1 MTVIT
6 RFAPSPTGYL
16 HIGGARTALFNYL
29 FAKHYGGRYLLRIE
43 DTDKQRSTEDAIEA
57 IFEGLNWLGLEGDE
71 PAIYQSHNI
80 NRHKQVA
87 NELAASGAA
96 YYCYLSPAEI
106 ETLRAENKQDGTPFR
121 SPWRVPSYNGDKNQ
135 KPVLRLRMPDENDT
149 IIDDLVQGKVSVTNK
164 QLDDLVLMRSDETP
178 TYMLAVVVDDYD
190 MGITHIIRGDDH
202 LNNAIRQTKIYNAL
216 DWKPPIFGHI
226 PLIHGTDG
234 AKLSKRHGATGVDA
248 YKNMGIYS
256 DAMNNYLARLGW
268 SHGDDEYFSL
278 TQAISWFDGRSI
290 GKSPARFDMQKL
302 ISVNAYWLNKQ
313 SAANLYEQILS
324 HHHQKPNKPI
334 SSAFEARFNK
344 LHPHLTKR
352 ASIIS
357 ELSSQIDYLIYDGAP
372 EIDSDV
378 KALITDDSCTILK
391 SFCDIVDKTPL
402 DADAFQSFMNSWL
415 AEKGLKMKD
424 LGIPL
429 RIVLTG
435 NKSAPALFDLI
446 HSLGFDEV
454 KYRID
459 QICN

>member
-1 MTVIT
+1 
-6 RFAPSPTGYL
+6 
-16 HIGGARTALFNYL
+16 
-29 FAKHYGGRYLLRIE
+29 
-43 DTDKQRSTEDAIEA
+43 
-57 IFEGLNWLGLEGDE
+57 
-71 PAIYQSHNI
+71 
-80 NRHKQVA
+80 
-87 NELAASGAA
+87 
-96 YYCYLSPAEI
+96 
-106 ETLRAENKQDGTPFR
+106 
-121 SPWRVPSYNGDKNQ
+121 VPSYNGDKNQ

-149 IIDDLVQGKVSVTNK
+149 IIDDLVQGKVSVANK

-216 DWKPPIFGHI
+216 NWKPPIFGHI

-234 AKLSKRHGATGVDA
+234 AKLSKRHGATGIDT

-313 SAANLYEQILS
+313 SAANLYEQILN

-435 NKSAPALFDLI
+435 NKSAPALCDLI

>member
-29 FAKHYGGRYLLRIE
+29 FAKHYGGLYLLRIE
-43 DTDKQRSTEDAIEA
+43 DTDKQRSTAEAIEA
-57 IFEGLNWLGLEGDE
+57 IFEGLDWLGLKGDKPE
-71 PAIYQSHNI
+71 IYQSQKL

-87 NELAASGAA
+87 KELALSGAA
-96 YYCYLSPAEI
+96 YYCYLSRVEI
-106 ETLRAENKQDGTPFR
+106 ETIREKNKRDGKPFR
-121 SPWRVPSYNGDKNQ
+121 SPWREPSYRGEQNK
-135 KPVLRLRMPDENDT
+135 KPVLRLRMPDKNDT
-149 IIDDLVQGKVSVTNK
+149 VIQDLVQGEVRVTNK

-190 MGITHIIRGDDH
+190 MGVTHIIRGDDH

-216 DWKPPIFGHI
+216 KWKTPIFGHI

-234 AKLSKRHGATGVDA
+234 AKLSKRHGAIGVDV

-278 TQAISWFDGRSI
+278 TQAISWFDGSSI
-290 GKSPARFDMQKL
+290 GRSPARFDMQKL
-302 ISVNAYWLNKQ
+302 ISVNAYWLKKQ
-313 SAANLYEQILS
+313 SVKSLHKQILS
-324 HHHQKPNKPI
+324 HHRQKPSKQI
-334 SSAFEARFNK
+334 SIAFEERFKK
-344 LHPHLTKR
+344 LHSHLTER

-357 ELSSQIDYLIYDGAP
+357 EFSSQIDYLIYDGAP
-372 EIDSDV
+372 EIASDV
-378 KALITDDSCTILK
+378 RLLITKESQTILK
-391 SFCDIVDKTPL
+391 SFSVILDETPL
-402 DADAFQSFMNSWL
+402 NAKDFQNFINDWL
-415 AEKGLKMKD
+415 AKKGLKMKD

-435 NKSAPALFDLI
+435 NKSAPAIFDLI
-446 HSLGFDEV
+446 QSLGFEEV

>member
-149 IIDDLVQGKVSVTNK
+149 IIDDLVQGKVSVANK

-216 DWKPPIFGHI
+216 NWKPPIFGHI

-234 AKLSKRHGATGVDA
+234 SKLSKRHGATGVDA

-378 KALITDDSCTILK
+378 EALITDDSCAILK
-391 SFCDIVDKTPL
+391 SFSDIVDKTPL
-402 DADAFQSFMNSWL
+402 DADDFQSFMNSWL